1 LLLKRERENPCFSDK
16 AHTEGDMEVRKAVRN
31 FVFENFLLQQD
42 HDLQDD
48 DSFME
53 HGIVDSTGILE
64 LIAFVE
70 DVFGMKTEDHELVPE
85 NFDSIENLSRFIL
98 GKLEAARNQE
108 DPTRDVLIGE
118 PMLAKA

>member
-1 LLLKRERENPCFSDK
+1 LLFNRERENPCFSDK
-16 AHTEGDMEVRKAVRN
+16 ADTEGDMEVRKAVRN
-31 FVFENFLLQQD
+31 FVFENFLLQGD

-70 DVFGMKTEDHELVPE
+70 DVFGVKTEDHELIPE

-108 DPTRDVLIGE
+108 DPTRDLLMGE

>member
-70 DVFGMKTEDHELVPE
+70 DVFGIKTEDHELIPE
-85 NFDSIENLSRFIL
+85 NFDSIDNLSRFIL
-98 GKLEAARNQE
+98 GKLEAARHQE
-108 DPTRDVLIGE
+108 DPTRDLLIGG